1 MDKVQGGHG
10 VSIAGVVEG
19 KPPSIASSGK
29 AGTSMFGCEEYTN
42 QELREIILQ
51 RLPKCERAQL
61 EFMAGI
67 ASITMP
73 KKPEL
78 AKIYEFTKGAKELW
92 S

>member
-1 MDKVQGGHG
+1 
-10 VSIAGVVEG
+10 
-19 KPPSIASSGK
+19 
-29 AGTSMFGCEEYTN
+29 MFGCEEYTN

-67 ASITMP
+67 ASVDMP

-78 AKIYEFTKGAKELW
+78 AKIYEFAKGAKEAW
-92 S
+92 N